1 MNKTG
6 MVRLA
11 GAAALALGVSVALG
25 LPAQAKDGS
34 TAQSHGTC
42 SATSTYKLVA
52 SGHKDSITVK
62 AKVKTDVGGELWS
75 FTVADNGSEVAAG
88 DATTSK
94 NGKLTVRQSIPNLDG
109 ADTID
114 FTATDSVTGETCV
127 AQVTL
132 KA

>member
-42 SATSTYKLVA
+42 SATSTYKLAA

-88 DATTSK
+88 DATTGK